1 MWTTIKLKQDCC
13 RIVFK
18 QLAVRNRRL
27 LSLWQ
32 VFTHPKKYKIVNW
45 NIVGKSVR
53 VSQACPDFPLEA
65 MPSFAINNHIFNLV
79 QGLCTGNTAKGPAA
93 QLRYMSTN
101 QKCELKK
108 SIYMSNS
115 VRFKVQFGAKCA
127 KTCTWF
133 HEITSFDRFDS
144 TSSPLWDC
152 DLGSSRMAA
161 DHYEGINLSAA
172 LQAQHLKVSRAR
184 VIPKRCIFVG
194 GFNSRSSY
202 RPNKL
207 LILNM

>member
-1 MWTTIKLKQDCC
+1 MKYCWQECESISSLSGLPTWSHAKLRNATITFSTWS
-13 RIVFK
+13 R
-18 QLAVRNRRL
+18 
-27 LSLWQ
+27 
-32 VFTHPKKYKIVNW
+32 
-45 NIVGKSVR
+45 
-53 VSQACPDFPLEA
+53 ACVQEIQQKA
-65 MPSFAINNHIFNLV
+65 QQPSFDTCLQTRNASSRN
-79 QGLCTGNTAKGPAA
+79 P
-93 QLRYMSTN
+93 
-101 QKCELKK
+101 
-108 SIYMSNS
+108 YMSNS

-152 DLGSSRMAA
+152 DLGSSRMAS